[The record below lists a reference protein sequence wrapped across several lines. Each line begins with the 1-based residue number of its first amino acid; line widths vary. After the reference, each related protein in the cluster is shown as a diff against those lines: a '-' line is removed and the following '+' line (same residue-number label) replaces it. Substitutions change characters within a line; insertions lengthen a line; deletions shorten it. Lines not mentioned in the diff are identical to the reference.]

1 MTATTARSATAAGRK
16 ALFSEG
22 YKRVVLALL
31 LLAYTF
37 NFIDRTII
45 ATIGPKIREDLGLS
59 NTQIGLLGG
68 LYFALLYTILGIP
81 IARLAERFN
90 RVSIISAA
98 VLIWSGFTALCGT
111 AGSFATLA
119 AYRFGVGIGEAGLS
133 PPSHSLISDYFEPKK
148 RASALGIYSFG
159 IPLGTMFGAVAGGWI
174 AQNFS
179 WRMAFVLVG
188 APGVL
193 IAILIKL
200 VMKEPP
206 RGHSE
211 PGAEPEAPALNVDE
225 LTPAAV
231 SAPAGGWFAKEISEL
246 KAVTGTLFGCWPVLN
261 MILGVTIASFGSYG
275 AGQFIPQYFRSAYH
289 LNIGQVGLIVGLVGG
304 VSTGLGTLAG
314 GFLTDRLSKR
324 SPRWYSLTPAI
335 GLTIATPIYIFAYT
349 RPTWQAAALVLLI
362 PGLFHYTYLAPT
374 FGVVQNM
381 VESRQ
386 RATAAAIMLFFLNL
400 IALGGGPPFTGWL
413 IDHFAQFDI
422 NHPAVQ
428 GVVGKLAHLFDGG
441 ALDAAKVC
449 PGGIAPKAAGATT
462 KALCSATQ
470 VQSTQEGIVVSVCF
484 YLWAGFHY
492 LLGSFGLTKAMQKA
506 RDLRGEAN

>member
-1 MTATTARSATAAGRK
+1 MTDATAPGATAAGRK
-16 ALFSEG
+16 PLFSDR
-22 YKRVVLALL
+22 YKAIVLALL

-179 WRMAFVLVG
+179 WRMAFMLVG
-188 APGVL
+188 LPGVL
-193 IAILIKL
+193 IALLVKL

-211 PGAEPEAPALNVDE
+211 PEVEERALSVEE
-225 LTPAAV
+225 LVPAAV
-231 SAPAGGWFAKEISEL
+231 PAPEGHWFAKEMSEL
-246 KAVTGTLFGCWPVLN
+246 KAVTATLFGSWPVLN
-261 MILGVTIASFGSYG
+261 MILGVTLASFGSYG
-275 AGQFIPQYFRSAYH
+275 AGQFVPQYFRSAYH
-289 LNIGQVGLIVGLVGG
+289 LDIGQVGLIVGLVGG
-304 VSTGLGTLAG
+304 ISTGLGTLAG

-349 RPTWQAAALVLLI
+349 RPTWQAAALVLLV

-381 VESRQ
+381 VESRR
-386 RATAAAIMLFFLNL
+386 RATAAAILLFFLNL

-422 NHPAVQ
+422 NHPAAQ
-428 GVVGKLAHLFDGG
+428 GLVGKLAHLFDVSGG
-441 ALDAAKVC
+441 LNANKAC
-449 PGGIAPKAAGATT
+449 PGGVAPKAAGEAA
-462 KALCSATQ
+462 KALCSATL
-470 VQSTQEGIVVSVCF
+470 VTSTREGIVVSVCF

-492 LLGSFGLTKAMQKA
+492 LLGSFGLTQALQRA
-506 RDLRGEAN
+506 RTLRGEAG